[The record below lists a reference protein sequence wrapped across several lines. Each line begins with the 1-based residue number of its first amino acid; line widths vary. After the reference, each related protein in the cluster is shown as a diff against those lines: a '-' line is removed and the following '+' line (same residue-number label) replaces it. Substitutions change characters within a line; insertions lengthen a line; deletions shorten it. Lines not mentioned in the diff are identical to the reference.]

1 MLENITKENL
11 LNIKNEKFELNLEE
25 VKGNFIPTDEAK
37 ERLQKIKNFFDSRI
51 PVMLEGPTGTSKT
64 KTIQVLCD
72 ILKKI
77 TVTLANVQIFS

>member
-1 MLENITKENL
+1 MLEQITKENL
-11 LNIKNEKFELNLEE
+11 LNIKNEKFDLNLED